1 MNISTCIGGLMGMVA
16 RTRDFGLAF
25 VTLMLVAGP
34 GRSVFAAVA
43 DPDALY
49 RLGKD
54 SQLQVARPEGR
65 GWVTEFSLKNSR
77 IYPGFEHK
85 WSLYIPAQYDGRTPL
100 ALMVFQDG
108 DLFRDPDGAF
118 RVPIVLDNLIDKG
131 DLPVMAAVL
140 INSGTPPVQAGV
152 ESRATPPEKSIR
164 SIEYDTLSADY
175 ANFLLEEILPEAR
188 KHVLITD
195 NPMGRGIGG
204 HSSGAICAFT
214 VAWQRPD
221 QFRKVFS
228 ANGSFVNIRGGGIYP
243 QLVLQ
248 NAPKPIRVFQQD
260 GEHDLVHDLWGS
272 WFEQNQRLAAALE
285 QRGYDHRFIAGKGSH
300 NAIHAG
306 SVFPDAMRWLWRD
319 YPR

>member
-1 MNISTCIGGLMGMVA
+1 MPP
-16 RTRDFGLAF
+16 RTRSLDLFL
-25 VTLMLVAGP
+25 VTLMLAATPV
-34 GRSVFAAVA
+34 SAAVPA
-43 DPDALY
+43 APDPDAQY
-49 RLGKD
+49 ELGKD

-65 GWVTEFSLKNSR
+65 GRVTEFLLKNSH

-85 WSLYIPAQYDGRTPL
+85 WSLYVPAQYDGKTPL

-108 DLFRDPDGAF
+108 DLFLDPSGAF
-118 RVPIVLDNLIDKG
+118 RVPIVLDNLIDMG

-140 INSGTPPVQAGV
+140 INSGTPVAGRIV
-152 ESRATPPEKSIR
+152 ESQMTPPEKSIR
-164 SIEYDTLSADY
+164 AIEYDTLSADY
-175 ANFLLEEILPEAR
+175 ANFLLQEILPEVR

-195 NPMGRGIGG
+195 DPMGRGIGG
-204 HSSGAICAFT
+204 HSSGGICAFT

-248 NAPKPIRVFQQD
+248 TTQKPIRVFQQD

-272 WFEQNQRLAAALE
+272 WFEQNRRLAAALE
-285 QRGYDHRFIAGKGSH
+285 QKGYDHQFIAGKGSH